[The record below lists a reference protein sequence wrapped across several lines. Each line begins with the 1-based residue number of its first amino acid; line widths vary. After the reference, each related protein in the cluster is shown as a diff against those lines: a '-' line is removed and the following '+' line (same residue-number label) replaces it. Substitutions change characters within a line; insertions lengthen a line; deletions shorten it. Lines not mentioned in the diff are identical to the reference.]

1 MALSKSTITG
11 RVPLPTDENLKFA
24 ELTFALSGLDT
35 EGASVLPGGVST
47 RAVLVGSD
55 IPAGFEL
62 WQNTAGLRGTH
73 YRVLAR
79 WAVKDRDGIRDQYAD
94 LGIIQVGSDPSYT
107 LADLINNGVPPAIGT
122 FWSAIT
128 QAQYDAVIQAAVD
141 AQASAT
147 AAALYDGPR
156 VDTFA
161 QLVALTAV
169 DVAVGQYVQVRSLGA
184 WYRRVASGGMIGPAS
199 TVVAVLDFDVMPG
212 AGGYDVRALGVVGDG
227 VADDTAVLQAAIDT
241 GREWLVPWGNYLV
254 TDSLEID
261 EMKGC
266 TLRFEARTVPNN
278 VAFERLIFRP
288 ATKRDIFV
296 WKNIPASYA
305 FAAVNISGV
314 SVIGEGPGAAAVFNL
329 PRLYRGRLEAY
340 IYSGIDHYAVVERW
354 LDCKVLGNVNGFRVS
369 AFRLTNSTLAGDN
382 ITTRVTFDVYVSG
395 GDPAFTTYGYDI
407 ETYAIVGGRLD
418 GIVES
423 VDCVIRMARGNTVD
437 SYLYTENAPRTNAGA
452 LFEIGKINT
461 GAPDGTTIFMHHGV
475 NLHGRNVAAPGYN
488 ATVFADIDYC
498 SSFVVSGC
506 DIRRFGALLKTTV
519 NSKNISFQSIYSI
532 GVDLIEPTT
541 TGIADFSELE
551 FNSCRFIDMASPNG
565 GPNFQY
571 TNFMTTTDVSPQG
584 LTRPRWAHDYIYSTA
599 SRSFWVSTG
608 DGLFDWRL
616 MAPQDY
622 TGYAVVSAG
631 TIAAGASYQ
640 SNVTV
645 FGALGGDFA
654 VASYGPLYPGL
665 TVTARVTAVDTVTV
679 TLSNVTASPIVTVA
693 GTIRVI
699 VTKSII

>member
-1 MALSKSTITG
+1 MTQLPLPDAINRFKENEERIDTFVNGDENASYEPIGGGDDVPSVQKFLADKDAQINVAAEGILEQTSEQRALAQAWAESGTAPDIGDPTSKSAKTWAEMAGLDRTAAALS
-11 RVPLPTDENLKFA
+11 A
-24 ELTFALSGLDT
+24 
-35 EGASVLPGGVST
+35 
-47 RAVLVGSD
+47 
-55 IPAGFEL
+55 
-62 WQNTAGLRGTH
+62 
-73 YRVLAR
+73 
-79 WAVKDRDGIRDQYAD
+79 
-94 LGIIQVGSDPSYT
+94 
-107 LADLINNGVPPAIGT
+107 
-122 FWSAIT
+122 
-128 QAQYDAVIQAAVD
+128 AQ
-141 AQASAT
+141 
-147 AAALYDGPR
+147 AALYDGPR

-169 DVAVGQYVQVRSLGA
+169 DVAVGQYVQVRSIGA

-212 AGGYDVRALGVVGDG
+212 AGGYDARALGAIGDG
-227 VADDTAVLQAAIDT
+227 VADDTAALQAAIDT
-241 GREWLVPWGNYLV
+241 GREWLIPWGNYLV

-278 VAFERLIFRP
+278 PAFERLIFRP

-296 WKNIPASYA
+296 WKSVPASYA
-305 FAAVNISGV
+305 FASVDVSGV
-314 SVIGEGPGAAAVFNL
+314 SVIGDGPGAAAVFNL
-329 PRLYRGRLEAY
+329 PRLYRGRLDAY

-354 LDCKVLGNVNGFRVS
+354 LDCKVLGNVNGFRAS
-369 AFRLTNSTLAGDN
+369 AFRLTNSTLAGNN

-407 ETYAIVGGRLD
+407 ETYAIVGGRLE

-423 VDCVIRMARGNTVD
+423 VDCAVRMARGNTVD
-437 SYLYTENAPRTNAGA
+437 SYIYTENTPRTNAGA

-532 GVDLIEPTT
+532 GVDLIELTT
-541 TGIADFSELE
+541 TGIADFSELA
-551 FNSCRFIDMASPNG
+551 FNSCRFIDMASPHG

-571 TNFMTTTDVSPQG
+571 TNLMTTTDLSPQG

-622 TGYAVVSAG
+622 TGSAVVSAG
-631 TIAAGASYQ
+631 TISAGASYQ

-665 TVTARVTAVDTVTV
+665 TVSARVTAVDTVTV

-699 VTKSII
+699 VTKAII